1 MKAEERERLK
11 DLVITS
17 IAIELAINGDYL
29 TDLGDIANCIG
40 MAVSKITC
48 ENGKDLNLWSFEKD
62 DFIHG
67 FNHGYS
73 LNDGT
78 H

>member
-1 MKAEERERLK
+1 MTNEQREEFK
-11 DLVITS
+11 DLIITS
-17 IAIELAINGDYL
+17 IAIELAISGNYL
-29 TDLGDIANCIG
+29 TDLSDIANCIG

-48 ENGKDLNLWSFEKD
+48 EDGKDLNLWSFQKD
-62 DFIHG
+62 DFISG